1 MSKKAVHVKP
11 KNKEGILLPYQQKWL
26 KDTSEVKV
34 CEKSRRIGLT
44 WAEACDDVL
53 TAAGRKG
60 QDVWYIG
67 YNKDMAYEFIQDCAF
82 WATHFNKVASAVE
95 EFVYNDEKKDIL
107 AYRITFASK
116 HRITALSSRPTNL
129 RGKQGIV
136 VIDEAAFHD
145 NLKELIKAAMALLM
159 WGGKVRIISTHNGDD
174 NEFNELIK
182 DIRAG
187 KKPYSL
193 HRITL
198 DDALKDGLY
207 KQICKKLGR
216 PYSKQAEEKWRQQLI
231 DFYGDGA
238 DEELFCIPSKSGG
251 AYIPR
256 ILIEACMKEE
266 IPNIRFALKDEF
278 MHYPEHIRVAEVNDF
293 CERELKPRLL
303 ELDPN
308 LRSFIGVDFA
318 RSGDLSVF
326 WPGQVRKDLSLK
338 VAFGL
343 ELKNIPFEQQK
354 QILFYICDRL
364 PRFSGGKFDA
374 RGNGQYLAEVAVQRY
389 GEDRIEAVML
399 SRGWYMQHFPKY
411 KARFE
416 DGEIEIPKDADILDD
431 HRIVIVDKGVPVIP
445 DKRTKGEKGEQR
457 HGDTAIAGCL
467 LNAATE
473 NDYIEFEYE
482 TVSRRDSYYFARKKG
497 AY

>member
-1 MSKKAVHVKP
+1 MNKAKIHQKP
-11 KNKEGILLPYQQKWL
+11 KNSEGILLKYQQRWL
-26 KDTSEVKV
+26 KDQSAVKV

-44 WAEACDDVL
+44 WSEACDDVL
-53 TAAGRKG
+53 IAASKKG

-67 YNKDMAYEFIQDCAF
+67 YNKDMAFEFIQDCAF
-82 WATHFNKVASAVE
+82 WAKHFNKAAGKISEIVLK
-95 EFVYNDEKKDIL
+95 DEDKDIL
-107 AYRITFASK
+107 AYRIVFASG

-129 RGKQGIV
+129 RGKQGVV

-207 KQICKKLGR
+207 KQICKKLKKT
-216 PYSKQAEEKWRQQLI
+216 YSKEAETKWRQDLI

-251 AYIPR
+251 TYIPR
-256 ILIEACMKEE
+256 VLIEACMSSD

-278 MHYPEHIRVAEVNDF
+278 MHLPEHIRIAEVNDF

-326 WPGQVRKDLSLK
+326 WPGQLRKDLSLK
-338 VAFGL
+338 VVFGL

-399 SRGWYMQHFPKY
+399 SRAWYMQNFPKY

-416 DGEIEIPKDADILDD
+416 DGEIDIPKDADILDD
-431 HRIVIVDKGVPVIP
+431 HRLIVVDKGVPVIP
-445 DKRTKGEKGEQR
+445 DKRTTGRNKEQR
-457 HGDTAIAGCL
+457 HGDSAIAGCL

-473 NDYIEFEYE
+473 TDYVEFEYE
-482 TVSRRDSYYFARKKG
+482 SVERRESSYFVKKG
-497 AY
+497 AF